1 MGTFSSISKAV
12 SGEKPFGKTPYQA
25 NTANPATNKKQ
36 EEDRTSTAYALSN
49 IYDVYQTNPERG
61 TQLAD
66 EFHGYQL
73 DRSTPVYNPFIEPT
87 NPAVAQMQEL
97 GFDVSNL
104 DDAWFEKNSWLKQYY
119 VTTDNTNNLS
129 STMTNKKASNE
140 QRAAYAFNQLDKQ
153 RETTAKA
160 KSESAALT
168 EELGYMAN
176 DPNHNYSDDYII
188 SHIDWKKYPT
198 LAKMKETAAQGTP
211 LELNSPVEMATD
223 DWMHGVLWAA
233 RNDGGTG
240 YSNLDIV
247 RWYQGEGKQWTDDPE
262 INAKL
267 NKNDLNT
274 YNPYSVGMTLG
285 EEGRY
290 FDMYSFTQEDIDR
303 IGMTLDWNDKT
314 ASDMIQKVQK
324 AEDFTVKAE
333 DELSKLNQKI
343 DAWVKAGTSEERIK
357 KNIDNYMSG
366 NCPSLLSMDK
376 SLKSRELIGTTRKI
390 DYRYDDMIR
399 KMHDDCAER
408 DGSPSAYDEVS
419 GTVGSATGSN
429 GTSDVTANSTI
440 KAQDSTLSDA
450 NSVLGDDQTSGESAH
465 MKNAG
470 TVAWSGMVDM
480 WDGLKDAVSKEGS
493 GLNEEFFNNQIAET
507 NSQYTKSAFEASRII
522 NDYENT
528 EKRYE
533 QSVQKYGELSGLY
546 GDFEYVGKELS
557 PAPTITVP
565 LNGKEVQIMLQ
576 KDMQTGEYVFGS
588 AGYIDHLNLVTSSSN
603 RFYDQIGSKEDFDKI
618 VNDTVKHYNDYA
630 KKVQEVNSRGIVMSD
645 EDKGNLEQLYT
656 VRAQME
662 RDADYLKAHK
672 SEYDDAVKTEQ
683 KARDSFYRSYSMLN
697 DLGVATDGGKDH
709 LSLINSATAFGK
721 KPPKEKYA
729 YSDVDM
735 LDEAMRGTVVT
746 DANGK
751 KAIPHEAMDYVT
763 SQKAEDQEQIKDI
776 QYMLD
781 YFGEDLPQEYR
792 SNMQAQI
799 ASLEQD
805 IKEYDYFLLQTN
817 DDWEELVAKGEALDP
832 QTHQTIKAMYWDNMT
847 QEEKDRYHY
856 LLARDGRDAA
866 SEYYQYLSGDGAG
879 KLAKRQTQDLVE
891 SARLATQ
898 ENPFLAN
905 YIAVATSPLSSV
917 GSLISL
923 IYTAATGE
931 SAGDTPFMMFN
942 NIANAVNEE
951 TTMQIQDAYKDN
963 PTARKIV
970 QGVYEIAYNRGR
982 SVMNALSFPFLGAF
996 GEFVGALPMATTA
1009 MADEVMKAKEAGAED
1024 WQAWTLGA
1032 VALLCEAG
1040 TEMIELGDIKQ
1051 ARELGL
1057 NPLTGIK
1064 DFLKQYPIAGFS
1076 EALGESLNDI
1086 LEGVADYLVL
1096 GDEGEFNERVWNYQ
1110 TTMGLSK
1117 EDAEAMAIK
1126 DEIYNVLH
1134 TAVISY
1140 LSPGLDVFSFASGK
1154 VALYNHYNRQ
1164 ANQYNTSV
1172 RDIRS
1177 NEQVKAQYADE
1188 SGSIESKIKNGKVPT
1203 IDFGKLDAL
1212 DKDYISS
1219 METLESAKGKHRVT
1233 TRSSAIASSLK
1244 TDNTPESADVANA
1257 AAVNADNTFG
1267 DGVSEIQTILD
1278 GGRRAGLDIN
1288 QIRKGIQYATLG
1300 GENSASSQLVQ
1311 SDEFKNAT
1319 PDRKAEM
1326 LIEAASLDDQN
1337 QGVQQTVADNVYENR
1352 IAEKE
1357 KELRANGSMNGTV
1370 KAADEAMKA
1379 SAETQQARDD
1389 LETKQAETEAA
1400 VQANQAAVNAVNE
1413 NASKDNLDQV
1423 EKTAVEVGQRDE
1435 SAQQYEQHLNKT
1447 QEAEAQKKEDLKTIK
1462 QQEKSSE
1469 RQQAE
1474 QMLAEEDKQREA
1486 DKKQAEQ
1493 QKIAN
1498 ENATEANEEVVS
1510 EQETAADREARIR
1523 QRLQEANYTGEDLE
1537 RQVRRIMD
1545 YAEQKSRK
1553 KVDTKARLSDAD
1565 GDKFLRTI
1573 SRHTGVTYEM
1583 QDLGDPLKTRG
1594 YIIDRNHIVLN
1605 SRLTRGQ
1612 ALVEAALHEYTH
1624 GAEGTKAYEKYANFV
1639 INAMYANKQG
1649 QYEEDLKTKMR
1660 ENASLWK
1667 DLSYEEKRTRARQ
1680 ELVADY
1686 ARLNLAK
1693 KEFIRGITA
1702 QGLGGKF
1709 REYLSN
1715 AISLLKGYTLDAE
1728 GRAKY
1733 QELRTAMKLFKEA
1746 IDERARHT
1754 EQSNNGHTGL
1764 IQASISGWTDATGLT
1779 LEVTDD
1785 DNHVYKLYSNGTEIK
1800 PGEYKADMVNGTPV
1814 GNLISMAAKTRIETL
1829 TNKLERGKI
1838 TQDQFD
1844 KQLSEI
1850 SKTASQQREY
1860 VAQIINMIGQYQD
1873 AAMVWELAGSLAF
1886 SSLKTNGDPQ
1896 YSDSYDFGTIC
1907 TKTQA
1912 ILNAISQTQV
1922 DLGRALTKEEIDG
1935 IVYEE
1940 VGKGVQKDGKWI
1952 HGATPCPPCYVY
1964 ATWVNKPARL
1974 EMVRQFQN
1982 EMSGWT
1988 NEQINEFMNRPEPVG
2003 KTKSETTQLTKDQNS
2018 RKLWISLCLADQV
2031 KDNETGETRW
2041 VRKEN
2046 PDICPNDILLDLRRS
2061 GDMATQHPGTWT
2073 FMQKGGNAQGKAI
2086 APYSGARLGE
2096 TIVGKAI
2103 GAGELNARL
2112 LEDERNAGNED
2123 YIPQFLNPFLS
2134 SDEADQT
2141 KAEEYF
2147 KKAVQKIKAQN
2158 LKGGQRWQS
2167 WSDFRAEWGSDYLME
2182 MITMQALGSQVQ
2194 TYTKVV
2200 EALDLLASAGFEV
2213 NMSLMPYGDGFWH
2226 NEDGS
2231 IKIDEDGNLMLRF
2244 SPVTGINP
2252 EAAEEYA
2259 KKYGEKGNVQPMV
2272 VGISDEHIKA
2282 ALAGNYITFV
2292 IPFHGSG
2299 GSVKRLQHLM
2309 SLLHEQM
2316 ESGNDY
2322 TKAQSDTFETG
2333 KTNTNPTWLLR
2344 EKILTGECENATDEE
2359 LDAIYANEFLTKLY
2373 EDRYINED
2381 SDAFGV
2387 YFSKGEAQQ
2396 IYPYEYW
2403 DTNTTLATADINS
2416 QRFIDYCQ
2424 MMGVVPRFSGLTKS
2438 DGTEYANFSG
2448 RSVDENGNVAYNP
2461 VKGYWKLLIDRS
2473 MYNRVYDENGK
2484 IIPEKCT
2491 YHKPQAVS
2499 TADINVGA
2507 MPMAANNTVGHS
2519 DDDTRE
2525 ITERIVQRVQMKS
2538 GQNAAAGSAVDLQQ
2552 NANTINNVIHEGS
2565 NLQQNSNLGNLSD
2578 TEMEQIL
2585 RATDRHYLQ
2594 AVENGDMEEAQ
2605 SSVDNAAERVM
2616 SDSKIRDDEGKLI
2629 PVYHGTSEQFTV
2641 FDMSKGRSTM
2651 DIQGS
2656 FFSPYDIE
2664 AGGYGENVGR
2674 YYLNITN
2681 PAPEGI
2687 AYATLNK
2694 YKGQNGAGRMARED
2708 LIEQGYDGVA
2718 NYDEYIA
2725 FYPEQIKS
2733 ADPVTYDDNGNPI
2746 PLNQRFT
2753 DSTDF
2758 RYSRFGDLSETEMDM
2773 ILNDIDSEESK
2784 LPGPPTTLPRT
2795 PVGDVGSAQ
2804 RRFGNKTAQ
2813 ESDALHQGVK
2823 DYLYT
2828 HSDYTPDSNQDQI
2841 NRAMDWVRSK
2851 ANDSDPDGYRAA
2863 LEEVLDPSFDY
2874 RSADGQARM
2883 LTVMSMAA
2891 LKARDGDQG
2900 AMADELRLAD
2910 AYNQQGTD
2918 LGRQLQARKIF
2929 RLMTPLGRRTTLQQ
2943 EVARINQEYMN
2954 NGKDTRVSLP
2964 EWILTAAEEA
2974 QTEED
2979 FEKVRK
2985 DAEKELAKQMP
2996 ANWKEKI
3003 RTWRMLSMLANT
3015 RTHIRNILGNAIFMP
3030 TVGLKNAIGA
3040 GLESIFVKEGG
3051 ERTKAI
3057 RYTDDAKAFAKEDV
3071 KRMQDMLTG
3080 EAKYSPEGR
3089 IDQNKKAFGQGKG
3102 ILSRT
3107 IGKGVQAIADANSWA
3122 LEKEDWI
3129 FLSKH
3134 YQNALASYMTANGL
3148 TSADMTGSTLEKA
3161 RNYAVMEAQK
3171 ATYRDANAVS
3181 TWLNKASRRGGV
3193 GGFLVDTVLPFKKT
3207 PANILRR
3214 GIEYS
3219 PVGLLHSLAT
3229 ARKSLDLYE
3238 SWTANGRKGAM
3249 PKGAKSM
3256 TEVLDKISSGLTGTM
3271 IAGLGA
3277 LGYALGAVKLGFGGD
3292 DDDELEKERGS
3303 QEYSVELFG
3312 HSFTID
3318 WAAPVCMPFFTGAAL
3333 YKEFSEA
3340 GNIDDVED
3348 VADAFGKF
3356 INSLGSISEP
3366 VFNLSMLDGVSSLLK
3381 SAGSTQKDKIPVW
3394 ELLQNIGA
3402 NYVGSLVPSASG
3414 ALARTIDTTRRQ
3426 NYVEPGDPLRIW
3438 KQKIEQ
3444 AENKIPWLSMRN
3456 IPYRDVWGE
3465 ADVSAPVEAFLENF
3479 ILPGYLNKMSDEK
3492 LTQELQRVYDQTGAA
3507 SVIPKTAS
3515 KTVGTKKLTDQEY
3528 DKYVV
3533 TRGQTAK
3540 QLLNDLIGRDEFI
3553 ALTPTDQSEGNPE
3566 AQVNLIGEVW
3576 KYANAVARHEIDPT
3590 YTMDKWIASAY
3601 ADGDPVGM
3609 IFAREEE
3616 KAQKAYGAQM
3626 KTDLFTAITGQDA
3639 EAIGACLEGMKQA
3652 GEDNKSIRT
3661 SVMNNFRD
3669 QYKEAYRNGDQ
3680 ETMDAI
3686 MYGMLYLDLE
3696 DQSFTDED
3704 DPKSVFNKWKKDVD
3718 KEQENTSGR
3727 FNPDTMFA
3735 SAGGA
3740 PLGIRN
3746 RMTRQAD
3753 NGGNPDSTGQ
3763 YGAGNIDLNNRQVVQ
3778 NDDGSISTERS
3789 FSFYDEDSGKEVL
3802 VPTVIDGRIVSEDE
3816 AIDHYYE
3823 TGEYLGMFDT
3833 PEEADEYAE
3842 RLHNRQDWYYNR

>member
-1 MGTFSSISKAV
+1 MPFTPPSQNNNVQKNNKPEIVKPGQNQWDQYTRQSQQQAEYTKSVYQQNMAQPVNNKWYAGDIPTSREIYGRIYDISKTDPTAAAEV
-12 SGEKPFGKTPYQA
+12 SRGFEQSRLDPSSPWYAPY
-25 NTANPATNKKQ
+25 
-36 EEDRTSTAYALSN
+36 
-49 IYDVYQTNPERG
+49 
-61 TQLAD
+61 TQ
-66 EFHGYQL
+66 
-73 DRSTPVYNPFIEPT
+73 PT
-87 NPAVAQMQEL
+87 NQAVNSLREL
-97 GFDVSNL
+97 GFD
-104 DDAWFEKNSWLKQYY
+104 
-119 VTTDNTNNLS
+119 TNNLS
-129 STMTNKKASNE
+129 REWVEANRGWIQDNLIFSGTTNSPTKPGKKATAD
-140 QRAAYAFNQLDKQ
+140 QQLAYQLYQWD
-153 RETTAKA
+153 
-160 KSESAALT
+160 KSENDTEKAEQEWTALQ
-168 EELGYMAN
+168 EEAGYMAK
-176 DPNHNYSDDYII
+176 DPNHNYSPEQII
-188 SHIDWKKYPT
+188 ESIYGKDGEKFAKKYPM
-198 LAKMKETAAQGTP
+198 LASLDSSLSQIGGIR
-211 LELNSPVEMATD
+211 ELNRGINYSKDNLNTVI
-223 DWMHGVLWAA
+223 WRA

-240 YSNLDIV
+240 NWDADMALSVLGGN
-247 RWYQGEGKQWTDDPE
+247 QWTDNPE

-274 YNPYSVGMTLG
+274 YSPYSVGMTLG

-303 IGMTLDWNDKT
+303 IGLTLDWDDKT

-324 AEDFTVKAE
+324 AEDFTAKAE

-376 SLKSRELIGTTRKI
+376 SLKSRELIGTTRAI
-390 DYRYDDMIR
+390 NYRYDDMIR
-399 KMHDDCAER
+399 KMYDDCAER
-408 DGSPSAYDEVS
+408 DGSPSAYDEVY
-419 GTVGSATGSN
+419 GAVGSATGGN
-429 GTSDVTANSTI
+429 GVSDVTANSTI
-440 KAQDSTLSDA
+440 KAQDTALSDA

-465 MKNAG
+465 MTNAG
-470 TVAWSGMVDM
+470 TVAWPSMVEM
-480 WDGLKDAVSKEGS
+480 WDGFKAAVSKEGS

-588 AGYIDHLNLVTSSSN
+588 AGYIDHLNLVTSGSN

-662 RDADYLKAHK
+662 RDADYLKEHK

-721 KPPKEKYA
+721 KQPKEKYA

-751 KAIPHEAMDYVT
+751 KEIPHEAMDYVT

-832 QTHQTIKAMYWDNMT
+832 QMHQTIKAMYWDNMT

-856 LLARDGRDAA
+856 LLARDGRDTAA
-866 SEYYQYLSGDGAG
+866 EYYQYLSGDGAG

-905 YIAVATSPLSSV
+905 YIAIATSPLSSV

-951 TTMQIQDAYKDN
+951 TTMQIQNAYKDN
-963 PTARKIV
+963 PTAQKIV
-970 QGVYEIAYNRGR
+970 QGVYEIVYNRGR
-982 SVMNALSFPFLGAF
+982 SVMNALSFPFLGEL
-996 GEFVGALPMATTA
+996 GEFAGALPMATTA

-1177 NEQVKAQYADE
+1177 NEQVKAQYAEE
-1188 SGSIESKIKNGKVPT
+1188 SGSIESKIKNGEVPT

-1267 DGVSEIQTILD
+1267 DGVSEIQTIFD

-1498 ENATEANEEVVS
+1498 ENATEANEEIVS

-1639 INAMYANKQG
+1639 INAMYANKQS

-2112 LEDERNAGNED
+2112 LEDERNAGNDD

-2147 KKAVQKIKAQN
+2147 KKAIQKIKAQN

-2448 RSVDENGNVAYNP
+2448 RSVDENGNVTYNP

-2491 YHKPQAVS
+2491 YHKPQVVS

-2525 ITERIVQRVQMKS
+2525 IAERIVQRVQMKN

-2565 NLQQNSNLGNLSD
+2565 EVQNSSLSD
-2578 TEMEQIL
+2578 LSESEMDDII
-2585 RATDRHYLQ
+2585 RVTDEHYER

-2605 SSVDNAAERVM
+2605 RLVDQKAEE
-2616 SDSKIRDDEGKLI
+2616 SGYTIK
-2629 PVYHGTSEQFTV
+2629 VYHGTANGGHFTIFDPKKLNNSKLSSYIGQGFYFTNSESGAREYMKNSDINGRLTAGRDSHLFKGYIKLQNPIEITEDSHNIPYDVVRSIIADGDKAWFFNNGIAHDLQGTEINGKKYTKEEISSMSRDEKIDLYTQHLIENGDRYALQHMVDAYSYENQDLLLEAMKNHTGNDGIHWQMHDGLDQFVV
-2641 FDMSKGRSTM
+2641 FDSSQFKES
-2651 DIQGS
+2651 
-2656 FFSPYDIE
+2656 
-2664 AGGYGENVGR
+2664 
-2674 YYLNITN
+2674 
-2681 PAPEGI
+2681 
-2687 AYATLNK
+2687 
-2694 YKGQNGAGRMARED
+2694 
-2708 LIEQGYDGVA
+2708 
-2718 NYDEYIA
+2718 
-2725 FYPEQIKS
+2725 
-2733 ADPVTYDDNGNPI
+2733 DPITYDDNGDVI
-2746 PLNQRFT
+2746 PLSERFRT
-2753 DSTDF
+2753 DHNETWKDNDF
-2758 RYSRFGDLSETEMDM
+2758 RYSRLGDLSEAEMDM

-2795 PVGDVGSAQ
+2795 PVGETGSAQ

-2813 ESDALHQGVK
+2813 ESDALHQEVK

-2828 HSDYTPDSNQDQI
+2828 HSDYTPDSNRDQI

-2929 RLMTPLGRRTTLQQ
+2929 RLMTPLGRRMSLQQ
-2943 EVARINQEYMN
+2943 EVARINQDYKN
-2954 NGKDTRVSLP
+2954 NGKDTQVKLSEDVLK
-2964 EWILTAAEEA
+2964 AAEEA

-2985 DAEKELAKQMP
+2985 AAAKELAEQMP
-2996 ANWKEKI
+2996 ANWKEKLQ
-3003 RTWRMLSMLANT
+3003 TWRMLSMLANT
-3015 RTHIRNILGNAIFMP
+3015 RTHIRNVLGNAIFMP

-3148 TSADMTGSTLEKA
+3148 TSADMKGSTLEKA
-3161 RNYAVMEAQK
+3161 RNYAVLEAQK

-3256 TEVLDKISSGLTGTM
+3256 TEVLDKISSGMTGTM

-3333 YKEFSEA
+3333 YKEFSEM
-3340 GNIDDVED
+3340 GNVDDAED
-3348 VADAFGKF
+3348 VAGMVGRF

-3616 KAQKAYGAQM
+3616 KAQKAYGSQM

-3704 DPKSVFNKWKKDVD
+3704 DPKSIFNTWKKSVD
-3718 KEQENTSGR
+3718 K
-3727 FNPDTMFA
+3727 
-3735 SAGGA
+3735 
-3740 PLGIRN
+3740 
-3746 RMTRQAD
+3746 
-3753 NGGNPDSTGQ
+3753 
-3763 YGAGNIDLNNRQVVQ
+3763 
-3778 NDDGSISTERS
+3778 
-3789 FSFYDEDSGKEVL
+3789 
-3802 VPTVIDGRIVSEDE
+3802 
-3816 AIDHYYE
+3816 
-3823 TGEYLGMFDT
+3823 GE
-3833 PEEADEYAE
+3833 
-3842 RLHNRQDWYYNR
+3842 